1 METNGCE
8 YIFSNFINIL
18 IKINRLYHVRPADSQ
33 VTFKLWCRK
42 LPCRTSLLTVKVP
55 KTWIIDR
62 QLNKQVVDISQPVEI
77 VSKSK
82 LFSLIVRI

>member
-33 VTFKLWCRK
+33 ATFKLWHK

-55 KTWIIDR
+55 KTWITGR
-62 QLNKQVVDISQPVEI
+62 ELNKQVIDISQPVEI